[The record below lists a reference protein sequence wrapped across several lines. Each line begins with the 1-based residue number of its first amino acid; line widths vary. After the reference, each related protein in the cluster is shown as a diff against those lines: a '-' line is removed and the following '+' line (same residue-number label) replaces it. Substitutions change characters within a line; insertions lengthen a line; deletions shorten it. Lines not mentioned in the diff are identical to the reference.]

1 MQNSSEMVVLFFYCS
16 TFEQKYNMYKLFFLS
31 FIALI
36 SCTSKTE
43 HAKLTFLLK
52 GNDSFEKGNLDKAIF
67 YYNEAILADSTFVDA
82 YLNNAIVLVAKGDHY
97 GAIEMYDAVLTL
109 NSKNDNALFKRANLY
124 LDVDQYYRAL
134 DDLDAL
140 DNNWQDSSV
149 LYFTKGLVNTR
160 LKRYEVAIEEFK
172 SSLKIES
179 NQPQALINIGN
190 VFYHKEELDSAEY
203 YLKKGLDLDSKEAHG
218 YNTLSLIAIKK
229 EDYKASIDLLNIALK
244 IDENNAWYLNNKGY
258 AMLKIDNLDS
268 AEYLI
273 NTSLKADPYNAW
285 VYRNKGLLE
294 IQKGNLQK
302 AIRMLEK
309 AYKMDKS
316 IDDLPM
322 DLAFAYLRATEKK
335 KACNIFSSL
344 EPSENL
350 SKLIAENCL

>member
-1 MQNSSEMVVLFFYCS
+1 MNYFKILLIGVV
-16 TFEQKYNMYKLFFLS
+16 
-31 FIALI
+31 I
-36 SCTSKTE
+36 SACTSKTE

-52 GNDSFEKGNLDKAIF
+52 GNDSFEEGNLDKAIF

-109 NSKNDNALFKRANLY
+109 NSKNDKALFKRANLY

-160 LKRYEVAIEEFK
+160 LKRYEAAVEEFK
-172 SSLKIES
+172 FSLKIKS
-179 NQPQALINIGN
+179 NQPQAFINIGN

-203 YLKKGLDLDSKEAHG
+203 YLHKGLDLDSNEAHG

-294 IQKGNLQK
+294 KEKGHLSK
-302 AIRMLEK
+302 AIKLLAK

-316 IDDLPM
+316 IDHLAF
-322 DLAFAYLRATEKK
+322 DLASAYHESGDNVT
-335 KACNIFSSL
+335 ACEIL
-344 EPSENL
+344 KIHGGDDVQL
-350 SKLIAENCL
+350 LIPEYCQ